1 LVGSIM
7 LMRSGYLE
15 PDTIFDPTVSLT
27 MICIA
32 VIGGGNT
39 AATALLGSAFL
50 VGLSETLW
58 VRFPLLYMII
68 LGALLITFVLVVP
81 QGLLGLLTQLHK
93 RFAFARRG
101 K

>member
-1 LVGSIM
+1 LVGGIM

-39 AATALLGSAFL
+39 PATALLGSLFL

-58 VRFPLLYMII
+58 VRFPLVYMIL
-68 LGALLITFVLVVP
+68 LGCLLVTFVLAVP
-81 QGLLGLLTQLHK
+81 QGLLGLLAALRH
-93 RFAFARRG
+93 RLESRG
-101 K
+101 AK

>member
-1 LVGSIM
+1 M

-39 AATALLGSAFL
+39 PATALLGSLFL

-58 VRFPLLYMII
+58 VRFPLVYMIL
-68 LGALLITFVLVVP
+68 LGCLLVTFVLALP
-81 QGLLGLLTQLHK
+81 QGLLGLLTSVTSRVYGCAEK
-93 RFAFARRG
+93 
-101 K
+101 